1 MEQISPKD
9 LNDHDLIAR
18 TKRAAENER
27 RTTAELVALLAEM
40 DDRRLYEGEG
50 CSSLFAYCTQ
60 VLHLSEHAAYGRIE
74 AARLSRRFPVVL
86 RLLDTGEATLTTVC
100 LLATH
105 LTDDNCDALFSAIR
119 HKSKREVEHLVAA
132 IAPCPDIAPLIRKVL
147 RPVVDHSL
155 GASHPRSVLAAVPAD
170 SLSSPAIASARPTI
184 APLAPERYLI
194 KVTVGAETHAKLRR
208 AQDLLRHAVPDGD
221 PAAIID
227 RGLTLLVAQL
237 ERAKLGLTP
246 RPEPRPTAASPA
258 TSSSRHVSAAIRREV
273 WTRDEGRC
281 AFVGAE
287 GRCSSTAFLE
297 IHHVFPFAAGGKTV
311 TENLSLR
318 CRAHNGFE
326 AEKFFGERATRWRR
340 EKGQRTNGDGLEFFA
355 RDSAG

>member
-1 MEQISPKD
+1 MEQISLKD

-27 RTTAELVALLAEM
+27 RTTAELVALLAEI

-86 RLLDTGEATLTTVC
+86 RLLDSGEATLTTVC
-100 LLATH
+100 LLAAH
-105 LTDDNCDALFSAIR
+105 LTDDNCDALFNAIR
-119 HKSKREVEHLVAA
+119 HKSKREVELLVAG
-132 IAPCPDIAPLIRKVL
+132 IAPCPDIAPLIRKI
-147 RPVVDHSL
+147 
-155 GASHPRSVLAAVPAD
+155 PRAAVKPSFSGSHAG
-170 SLSSPAIASARPTI
+170 LLPTAALAGPLFSPAIASVRPTI

-208 AQDLLRHAVPDGD
+208 AQDLLRHAVPGGD
-221 PAAIID
+221 PATIID
-227 RGLTLLVAQL
+227 RGLTLLIAQL
-237 ERAKLGLTP
+237 ERTKLG
-246 RPEPRPTAASPA
+246 RPTRSGPRPTAASPA
-258 TSSSRHVSAAIRREV
+258 TSSSRHVSAALRREV

-297 IHHVFPFAAGGKTV
+297 IHHVLPFAAGGKTV

-318 CRAHNGFE
+318 CRAHNGLE
-326 AEKFFGERATRWRR
+326 AEKFFGKRHGIETR
-340 EKGQRTNGDGLEFFA
+340 EPQTTGDSGPELFA
-355 RDSAG
+355 RDAAG